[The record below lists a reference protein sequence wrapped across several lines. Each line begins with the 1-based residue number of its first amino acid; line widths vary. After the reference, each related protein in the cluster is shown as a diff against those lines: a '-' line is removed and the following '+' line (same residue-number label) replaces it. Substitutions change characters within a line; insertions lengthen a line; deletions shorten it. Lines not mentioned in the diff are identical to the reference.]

1 MSAATPPRRAV
12 LGAALALLLVV
23 GVVCALG
30 LTEIVLRVRHF
41 HYQPFPEVQFGWPEP
56 QAIVNEFQPDP
67 DLLWV
72 TKDYA
77 ERLRLAAASHPAVI
91 FIGDSCVEFSHYPGL
106 VMEALART
114 APSLAT
120 GTKLSVPGWS
130 SEQGR
135 AQLSRDVL
143 ALKPR
148 VLIVEYGWN
157 DHWDAM
163 GPPDSDTHPSRVELW
178 AAQHFRVVQ
187 AWLKARDGVRAHRD
201 PEPGRRVPLARY
213 RENLVEMVRASAAA
227 GIKVVLVTAPTTHAV
242 GQEPAYLSARH
253 LKHLS
258 DLVPLHREY
267 VEATR
272 GAATTAGAYLCDAA
286 KAAED
291 AGPARQA
298 WFRHDGIHFT
308 PDGDRFMADVVSRC
322 IVDASH

>member
-1 MSAATPPRRAV
+1 M
-12 LGAALALLLVV
+12 
-23 GVVCALG
+23 
-30 LTEIVLRVRHF
+30 LRVRHF

-67 DLLWV
+67 ELLWV

-77 ERLRLAAASHPAVI
+77 ERLRLAAANHPAVI

-213 RENLVEMVRASAAA
+213 RENLVEIVRASTAA
-227 GIKVVLVTAPTTHAV
+227 GIKVILVTAPTSHAV
-242 GQEPAYLSARH
+242 GPGARLSVSTASEAPGRPGARSTASVRGGDTRSRH
-253 LKHLS
+253 NGWS
-258 DLVPLHREY
+258 PPVRCREGCRRRR
-267 VEATR
+267 A
-272 GAATTAGAYLCDAA
+272 GAAG
-286 KAAED
+286 
-291 AGPARQA
+291 
-298 WFRHDGIHFT
+298 
-308 PDGDRFMADVVSRC
+308 VVQT
-322 IVDASH
+322 